1 MAMESFSPALT
12 VLKWEDAQKIFH
24 AENHRERLPITRKH
38 LSMFIENRHIGGFKG
53 RQWRAH
59 RNILRRF
66 FDTHAVI
73 KYRTTVEEVS
83 QTLIKSI
90 KRAHRMSC
98 SDSVVLE
105 ISKLSKMVT
114 MDVLDLAGKQ
124 QTRF

>member
-1 MAMESFSPALT
+1 M
-12 VLKWEDAQKIFH
+12 
-24 AENHRERLPITRKH
+24 
-38 LSMFIENRHIGGFKG
+38 
-53 RQWRAH
+53 
-59 RNILRRF
+59 
-66 FDTHAVI
+66 I

-124 QTRF
+124 QIRF